1 MLFSTSDRSLEKQSR
16 STEALRLLKRL
27 TDNRQIPL
35 GMPLTT
41 VVCPAKDKV
50 FKRYHRRIPVE
61 TYPCLGNHTKSNKLY
76 RLIWDSRVHT
86 PSISNHQ
93 TTRVPKSSQK
103 LPTQYICEQKL
114 NLDETHT
121 RIDSSSISL
130 CRCAQFPLAS
140 KTIQTRR
147 QCALSDNRAT
157 IRKCIIICK
166 LISKSYSSSSK

>member
-1 MLFSTSDRSLEKQSR
+1 MLFSTRDRSLGKRSR
-16 STEALRLLKRL
+16 STEVLRLLKRL
-27 TDNRQIPL
+27 TVNGQVPL

-50 FKRYHRRIPVE
+50 FKRYHRRIPVK
-61 TYPCLGNHTKSNKLY
+61 TYPCLGNHTKSNKFY
-76 RLIWDSRVHT
+76 RLISDSRVHT

-93 TTRVPKSSQK
+93 TTRVLKSSQK

-130 CRCAQFPLAS
+130 CRCAQFLLAS

-147 QCALSDNRAT
+147 HCDRSDNRAT
-157 IRKCIIICK
+157 IQKCIVICK
-166 LISKSYSSSSK
+166 LISKSCSSSK